1 MFLVL
6 AFSIFVS
13 SSYTVYGASV
23 FLTPSSITLEDV
35 YYYGYAKTNITI
47 STDSESDIACAV
59 TIHGDISDVVSLS
72 DNICVIN
79 QDSSITLRM
88 IARPK
93 GKTGMIAGSIRVT
106 VLSAEPL
113 TTTTDYFDMPVIVN
127 SVTRKIIQNEITE
140 VVVSDTEVNVP
151 TDISVSYD
159 NKGNVELY
167 PKTHIEIFSG
177 NKIVDQ
183 YDFIEKVEPLSR
195 KTASYPM
202 PLNLKK
208 GEYTAKIKIEQEG
221 EIILQ
226 REKKFNVYD
235 KDTLLRKGSF
245 NIVTQNS
252 HINKTNFIEVNF
264 ENQGQIALYPRF
276 IGAVYYENSTFPV
289 ENLET
294 ETFFAPKG
302 RTTSLIINFTPEE
315 VGNYKVVGHVSYENI
330 NLPEQESSFEVKLQT
345 EALGFE
351 SIVIIVLV
359 LLALIVTR
367 QVMKE
372 KAVPEKSEK
381 K

>member
-177 NKIVDQ
+177 NKIKSNR
-183 YDFIEKVEPLSR
+183 FSNE
-195 KTASYPM
+195 
-202 PLNLKK
+202 
-208 GEYTAKIKIEQEG
+208 
-221 EIILQ
+221 
-226 REKKFNVYD
+226 
-235 KDTLLRKGSF
+235 LR
-245 NIVTQNS
+245 
-252 HINKTNFIEVNF
+252 
-264 ENQGQIALYPRF
+264 
-276 IGAVYYENSTFPV
+276 
-289 ENLET
+289 
-294 ETFFAPKG
+294 
-302 RTTSLIINFTPEE
+302 RT
-315 VGNYKVVGHVSYENI
+315 GNN
-330 NLPEQESSFEVKLQT
+330 
-345 EALGFE
+345 
-351 SIVIIVLV
+351 
-359 LLALIVTR
+359 
-367 QVMKE
+367 
-372 KAVPEKSEK
+372 
-381 K
+381 